1 MLQQRLDPVAISDTC
16 TMNFRPQY
24 QALRIHQKVTLSAL
38 DLLATVVAAF
48 FATHIS
54 SFDRLAVDYACAGL
68 RIAPE
73 TNPQTFAHH
82 LVHPLPGSIQTPSS
96 EVMKDRFP
104 GREVVGQES
113 L

>member
-1 MLQQRLDPVAISDTC
+1 
-16 TMNFRPQY
+16 MNFRPQY

-38 DLLATVVAAF
+38 DLLAPAVAAF

-73 TNPQTFAHH
+73 ANPQTFSRTTWCI
-82 LVHPLPGSIQTPSS
+82 LSQVPSKRQ
-96 EVMKDRFP
+96 VLK
-104 GREVVGQES
+104 
-113 L
+113 

>member
-1 MLQQRLDPVAISDTC
+1 MLRALQQRLDAVAIRDTR
-16 TMNFRPQY
+16 TMNFGPEY

-38 DLLATVVAAF
+38 DLLAPVVAAL

-73 TNPQTFAHH
+73 GTRRRSRTTWCILSQ
-82 LVHPLPGSIQTPSS
+82 VPSKRQ
-96 EVMKDRFP
+96 VLK
-104 GREVVGQES
+104 
-113 L
+113 